1 MSIIVKSL
9 NKDLLISKLASCNNL
24 IPFLVKSPPSGC
36 FRLKVFFVCGKL
48 LCLFL
53 KFSGERPRGVFW
65 ELFFYPPLYLLYL
78 RMLFAFSPFIPFF
91 CLFFVF
97 RFFPVF
103 HFFPVFR
110 FFLVSFSSFVSSSFL
125 FRLSFL
131 SRLSLSLF

>member
-36 FRLKVFFVCGKL
+36 FRLKVFFVCDKL

-91 CLFFVF
+91 VFFS
-97 RFFPVF
+97 FF
-103 HFFPVFR
+103 
-110 FFLVSFSSFVSSSFL
+110 VSFSSFVPFPSFVSFSSFVPFPSFVSSSFL
-125 FRLSFL
+125 FRLS
-131 SRLSLSLF
+131 LSLF

>member
-65 ELFFYPPLYLLYL
+65 ELFFYPPLYPLYL
-78 RMLFAFSPFIPFF
+78 RMLFAFSPFIPSF
-91 CLFFVF
+91 CLFFVS
-97 RFFPVF
+97 FP
-103 HFFPVFR
+103 
-110 FFLVSFSSFVSSSFL
+110 SFVPFPSFVIAIL
-125 FRLSFL
+125 NLLCGCKPHQQVYKRIPF
-131 SRLSLSLF
+131 